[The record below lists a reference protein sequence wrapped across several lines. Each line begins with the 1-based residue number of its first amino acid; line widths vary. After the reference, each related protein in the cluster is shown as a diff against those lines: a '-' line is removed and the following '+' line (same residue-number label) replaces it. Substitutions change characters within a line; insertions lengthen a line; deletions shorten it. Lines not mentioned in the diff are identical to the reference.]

1 MSGRPQYI
9 FDEES
14 GRYIPRVGD
23 SGNIMYEKFG
33 PNDDKT
39 VYEPLLDDNR
49 NLQFEEAGTYT
60 YTPSGSTESVTKNY
74 YLIIYDT
81 SKPV

>member
-1 MSGRPQYI
+1 MVTERAPREEYGFETHEFAYENLVYGYSNSEYTYMSGRPQYI

-49 NLQFEEAGTYT
+49 NL
-60 YTPSGSTESVTKNY
+60 
-74 YLIIYDT
+74 
-81 SKPV
+81 